1 MEEDVRLRE
10 LVSALRNVEEVDLA
24 LEQSV
29 QYVRQQ
35 PQRGGE
41 RSHSYLCAAV
51 LQGLGVGGR
60 DQRCRELLRC
70 LGPAQ
75 TLLVAY
81 RNTTGAL

>member
-1 MEEDVRLRE
+1 MGEDVRLKE
-10 LVSALRNVEEVDLA
+10 LVSALRRVEEVDLA

-35 PQRGGE
+35 PQGGGE
-41 RSHSYLCAAV
+41 RAHSYLCAAV

-75 TLLVAY
+75 SLLVVY
-81 RNTTGAL
+81 RNTTGTL